1 MGSARAGVRRVNGAL
16 LAPRGGCPFGA
27 PRLVCYR
34 PLASEISYASLSEAD
49 DDVDPAII
57 DAVAGN
63 PIPALRPMKK
73 PGGGSLV

>member
-1 MGSARAGVRRVNGAL
+1 MRRGSVLFAKEEL
-16 LAPRGGCPFGA
+16 LASVLQAASSSLEG
-27 PRLVCYR
+27 LD
-34 PLASEISYASLSEAD
+34 ASEISYASLSEAD

-57 DAVAGN
+57 DAIAGN

>member
-1 MGSARAGVRRVNGAL
+1 MI
-16 LAPRGGCPFGA
+16 GA
-27 PRLVCYR
+27 PRQR
-34 PLASEISYASLSEAD
+34 PFAIAKEELLASVLQAASSSLEGLDASEISYASLSEAD

-57 DAVAGN
+57 DAIAGN

>member
-1 MGSARAGVRRVNGAL
+1 MLQAASSSLEREGL
-16 LAPRGGCPFGA
+16 D
-27 PRLVCYR
+27 
-34 PLASEISYASLSEAD
+34 ASEISYASLSEAD

-57 DAVAGN
+57 DAIAGN

>member
-1 MGSARAGVRRVNGAL
+1 MGSISGSLSVDYLGVGSRISDSLSLSSLEGL
-16 LAPRGGCPFGA
+16 D
-27 PRLVCYR
+27 
-34 PLASEISYASLSEAD
+34 ASEISYASLSEAD

-57 DAVAGN
+57 DAIAGN

>member
-1 MGSARAGVRRVNGAL
+1 M
-16 LAPRGGCPFGA
+16 
-27 PRLVCYR
+27 
-34 PLASEISYASLSEAD
+34 SEISYASLSEAD

-57 DAVAGN
+57 DAIAGN